1 LNNSKIKTY
10 KIEGMTCASCSQII
24 EDNVRK
30 LAGVDSVQVNFV
42 TEKAELAVGE
52 KFNEEILNELLTKLG
67 YRALSSEKVKEV
79 AKAFAEKSFFSVQFF
94 QALLSLIVGI
104 FSMALAMGP
113 FSQLAEHQTN
123 NIIQF
128 ILSTL
133 ILLFFGK
140 VYVKSVY
147 HFFTTRY
154 SNMNTLIG
162 LGVLAAYFYSVTLM
176 FFSAHAHVYFETIP
190 FIIGFTLFGHFLEE
204 KAKTKAKSSLS
215 SLYKMQIKFAAK
227 IEVGVEINT
236 PVIELKVGDIIRL
249 RPGDK
254 IPLDGVVSEGS
265 SHTDES
271 MITGESS
278 AVSKKSG
285 DNVFAGSLNLE
296 GSLLIKVQK
305 EIHQGFIS
313 DVVAYVEKAQ
323 LRKAPIQ
330 KYADKIVQYFVP
342 TIISISVLTF
352 LMWMIFNPNEK
363 TYQAFSH
370 MIAVLLIACP
380 CALGLAVPMAVM
392 ITTAEASKSGLL
404 IGGGEVIERASTIDI
419 IVFDKTGTLTEG
431 HPNVIDYEF
440 SPNSNTPIDESEF
453 FRIVG
458 SITRNSSH
466 PLSHSITQ
474 FIEARKIKLGDP
486 DKFKNIPGFGVE
498 SLFEGKKVLVGN
510 AALLKRENIEVRE
523 SQKIGSLVYISIDQ
537 IFSGVFVIADP
548 LKKEAKETIASLNRQ
563 GIEVWMLTGDNEKIA
578 KKIANELGILNF
590 KASVL
595 PVEKADFILSLQ
607 ANGKKVAM
615 IGDGIN
621 DAPAL
626 SSANLSM
633 AMSSGSDVAIE
644 ASDVSILEGKIACV
658 SQFFERSNKTM
669 RVIKQNL
676 FLSFFYNLLCIPL
689 AAGLLYPWFQ
699 VSLTPMWA
707 SLAMGLSSFSV
718 ILSSLRLKKS
728 L

>member
-1 LNNSKIKTY
+1 MNNSKIKTY

-24 EDNVRK
+24 EENVRK
-30 LAGVDSVQVNFV
+30 LSGVDSVQVNFV
-42 TEKAELAVGE
+42 TEKAELAVGDS
-52 KFNEEILNELLTKLG
+52 FQEEIFSEMLNKLG

-79 AKAFAEKSFFSVQFF
+79 ERAFADKSFFNIQFF
-94 QALLSLIVGI
+94 QSALSLLVGI

-113 FSQLAEHQTN
+113 FSKYADHQTN
-123 NIIQF
+123 NSIQF
-128 ILSTL
+128 VLSTL
-133 ILLFFGK
+133 ILLLFGK

-162 LGVLAAYFYSVTLM
+162 LGVLAAYFYSLILM
-176 FFSAHAHVYFETIP
+176 FFSVHAHVYFETIP

-215 SLYKMQIKFAAK
+215 SLYKMQIKFASK
-227 IEVGVEINT
+227 VVEGVEVNT
-236 PVIELKVGDIIRL
+236 PVIDLKVGNTIRL

-254 IPLDGVVSEGS
+254 IPLDGIVSEGS

-278 AVSKKSG
+278 AVSKKIG

-342 TIISISVLTF
+342 TIIIISLFTF
-352 LMWMIFNPNEK
+352 LIWMIFNPNEK

-431 HPNVIDYEF
+431 HPNVIDYES
-440 SPNSNTPIDESEF
+440 SPSIDESEF
-453 FRIVG
+453 FRVVG
-458 SITRNSSH
+458 SITRYSSH

-486 DKFKNIPGFGVE
+486 DKFKNIPGYGVE
-498 SLFEGKKVLVGN
+498 SFFEGKRVLVGN
-510 AALLKRENIEVRE
+510 AEFLKREKIEICE
-523 SQKIGSLVYISIDQ
+523 SEKVGSLVYISIDQ
-537 IFSGVFVIADP
+537 SFAGVFVIADP
-548 LKKEAKETIASLNRQ
+548 LKKEAKETIASLKRQ
-563 GIEVWMLTGDNEKIA
+563 GIEVWMLTGDNQKIA
-578 KKIANELGILNF
+578 RKIATELGIVNF
-590 KASVL
+590 KDSVL
-595 PVEKADFILSLQ
+595 PVEKADFILALQ
-607 ANGKKVAM
+607 ENGKKVAM

-658 SQFFERSNKTM
+658 AQFFERSNKTM

-689 AAGLLYPWFQ
+689 AAGLLYPLFQ
-699 VSLTPMWA
+699 ISLTPMWA
-707 SLAMGLSSFSV
+707 SLAMGLSSLSV

>member
-1 LNNSKIKTY
+1 MIY

-24 EDNVRK
+24 EENVRK
-30 LAGVDSVQVNFV
+30 LKGVESIQVNFV
-42 TEKAELAVGE
+42 TEKAEL
-52 KFNEEILNELLTKLG
+52 KLSDNFNEETFTELLNKLG
-67 YRALSSEKVKEV
+67 YRALSPEN
-79 AKAFAEKSFFSVQFF
+79 AKDSTADKTFFNIQFYKS
-94 QALLSLIVGI
+94 LLSVAIGV

-113 FSQLAEHQTN
+113 LSNLFEHQTN

-133 ILLFFGK
+133 ILLLFGK
-140 VYVKSVY
+140 VYLISVY
-147 HFFTTRY
+147 HFFTTRS

-162 LGVLAAYFYSVTLM
+162 LGVLAAYIYSLILM
-176 FFSAHAHVYFETIP
+176 FISTHAHVYFETIP

-204 KAKTKAKSSLS
+204 KAKTKARSSLS
-215 SLYKMQIKFAAK
+215 SLYKMQMKFASKVA
-227 IEVGVEINT
+227 EGVEMNT
-236 PVIELKVGDIIRL
+236 PVIDLKVGDTIRL

-254 IPLDGVVSEGS
+254 IPLDGIVTEGN
-265 SHTDES
+265 SHCDES

-278 AVSKKSG
+278 AVSKKIG
-285 DNVFAGSLNLE
+285 DHVFAGSLNLE

-305 EIHQGFIS
+305 EIHQSFIS
-313 DVVAYVEKAQ
+313 DVVDYVEKAQ
-323 LRKAPIQ
+323 LKKAPIQ

-342 TIISISVLTF
+342 TIMSLSLITF
-352 LMWMIFNPNEK
+352 IIWMLFNPVDR
-363 TYQAFSH
+363 TYEAFSH

-404 IGGGEVIERASTIDI
+404 IGGGEVIERASSIDV

-431 HPNVIDYEF
+431 HPTVIDFET
-440 SPNSNTPIDESEF
+440 SIEESKF

-458 SITRNSSH
+458 STTQYSSH
-466 PLSHSITQ
+466 PLSRSITQ
-474 FIEARKIKLGDP
+474 FVETQKIKLGDP
-486 DKFKNIPGFGVE
+486 EKFKNIPGLGVE
-498 SLFEGKKVLVGN
+498 SFFEGNRILIGN
-510 AALLKRENIEVRE
+510 AEFLKKENIEIHE

-537 IFSGVFVIADP
+537 LYAGVFVIADP
-548 LKKEAKETIASLNRQ
+548 LKKDAKETIASLKRQ

-578 KKIANELGILNF
+578 RKIALELEIHNF
-590 KASVL
+590 KANVL
-595 PVEKADFILSLQ
+595 PVEKASFILNLKAS
-607 ANGKKVAM
+607 GKKVAM

-626 SSANLSM
+626 STANLSM

-644 ASDVSILEGKIACV
+644 ASDVSILEGKIECV

-669 RVIKQNL
+669 KVIKENL
-676 FLSFFYNLLCIPL
+676 FLSFLYNILCIPL

-699 VSLTPMWA
+699 ISLTPMWA